1 MAKNKPLQAV
11 PSVELIALCR
21 SNSPDVWD
29 EFINRFHRYIT
40 VCVFRETRNSKL
52 DTSELIQEVFLKLF
66 ANDQKILRDFQ
77 GTTEDSVFVYLATV
91 VHSVVK
97 DQIRREI
104 AKKRSAIVVELDK
117 PVNREQEISLIDI
130 LPATSETSPDIM
142 FEERIILKTLKEL
155 LKSALS
161 GPNAVRDTIIFNLH
175 IINGLSASEI
185 AELPNIG
192 LNTNNIQ
199 TIITRTKEK
208 LKEVLAKKGVLKL

>member
-1 MAKNKPLQAV
+1 MNQNKPLQAIS
-11 PSVELIALCR
+11 SVELITFCR
-21 SNSPDVWD
+21 SNNADVWN
-29 EFINRFHRYIT
+29 EFIRRFHRYIT

-66 ANDQKILRDFQ
+66 ANNQKILKDFQ

-104 AKKRSAIVVELDK
+104 AQKRSAVFVELDR
-117 PVNREQEISLIDI
+117 PVNREQEIFLIDI
-130 LPATSETSPDIM
+130 LPATLETSPDVM
-142 FEERIILKTLKEL
+142 FEERIILKTLKDL
-155 LKSALS
+155 LKSALF
-161 GPNAVRDTIIFNLH
+161 GPNAARDTIIFNLH
-175 IINGLSASEI
+175 VINGLSAGEI

-192 LNTNNIQ
+192 LNANNVQ

-208 LKEVLAKKGVLKL
+208 LKEVLAKKGMLKL